1 VVTRDHRYD
10 SGSEGDKAAH
20 EALSESRR
28 KAVNEWFDNTLLS
41 RPNDKAK
48 SCIFLIMQRLNQ
60 DDPIG
65 EVLEQEPC
73 DVLSFAVI
81 AEHDETFIL
90 DSIRRSNLA

>member
-1 VVTRDHRYD
+1 
-10 SGSEGDKAAH
+10 
-20 EALSESRR
+20 
-28 KAVNEWFDNTLLS
+28 
-41 RPNDKAK
+41 
-48 SCIFLIMQRLNQ
+48 MQRLNQ